1 MFAFLFSVLDQ
12 MARMDEKRLREFE
25 DWALS
30 ERSQLSD
37 SENVLLDAIAEAC
50 LAVRRAWQDQE
61 SRRTELEAWRDKASG
76 YREELQK
83 DREALE
89 GADIELAVGDKDAA
103 VKARSILND
112 RLKTHS
118 EDE

>member
-1 MFAFLFSVLDQ
+1 
-12 MARMDEKRLREFE
+12 MDKKRLRELE

-83 DREALE
+83 DRETMK
-89 GADIELAVGDKDAA
+89 GADIELAVGDQDAA
-103 VKARSILND
+103 RKARSILSG
-112 RLKTHS
+112 RLKIHT
-118 EDE
+118 EVE

>member
-1 MFAFLFSVLDQ
+1 MQ
-12 MARMDEKRLREFE
+12 GMDEARLREFE
-25 DWALS
+25 DWALT

-83 DREALE
+83 DREAMK

-103 VKARSILND
+103 RKARSILSG
-112 RLKTHS
+112 RLKIHP
-118 EDE
+118 EVE